1 MRKAS
6 ALVFVWA
13 GLLGL
18 LPMPAGARP
27 PNAPA
32 RDDST
37 VVERVTRAPKRF
49 LFLFMVGVSQ
59 WSRVHDLVPAPAT
72 FDPPFDG
79 RFKRGSWT
87 MEMSL
92 QCRMRETLGAALYL
106 GGDLGSFMHDAGWRK
121 VGVEGVTGEGVRSQM
136 AAAAGH
142 VTLSGRLV
150 WRERRPF
157 AVHCA
162 AGVGLYL
169 LRITDT
175 LEGTGATQTGNDAAS
190 PGGYAGVGF
199 SQRLS
204 RRVPV
209 GLHVDA
215 RVHAFRFANIG
226 PGFSG
231 QSVGGPLYQV
241 TAGLG
246 FGP

>member
-1 MRKAS
+1 MS
-6 ALVFVWA
+6 
-13 GLLGL
+13 
-18 LPMPAGARP
+18 AGARAT
-27 PNAPA
+27 NVPA

-37 VVERVTRAPKRF
+37 VVGRATRSPQRF
-49 LFLFMVGVSQ
+49 LFVFMVGVSH
-59 WSRVHDLVPAPAT
+59 WSGAHDLVPAPET

-79 RFKRGSWT
+79 RFRRDSWT

-92 QCRMRETLGAALYL
+92 QCRMREALGAALYL
-106 GGDLGSFMHDAGWRK
+106 GGDLGAFPHDAGWRN
-121 VGVEGVTGEGVRSQM
+121 VGEEAITGEGVRSQM
-136 AAAAGH
+136 TAATGH

-150 WRERRPF
+150 WREKRPF

-199 SQRLS
+199 SQRLG
-204 RRVPV
+204 RRLAV
-209 GLHVDA
+209 GLHFDA
-215 RVHAFRFANIG
+215 RVHAFRFENIG

-231 QSVGGPLYQV
+231 QKVGGPLYQMTV
-241 TAGLG
+241 GLG
-246 FGP
+246 FGL